1 MVVPRGIARAHDAL
15 LTTQQAIM
23 KDRTPTRIL
32 VAIDFSTAS
41 RRALRYG
48 TDLALQ
54 SGAKLDVVHVVVP
67 HVPLAA
73 GPDPVA
79 VVPMMVDD
87 RPQVEAELKTWC
99 ETSIAEGL
107 DCESHLVDGE
117 PATAI
122 LECAEKIG
130 ADHLVLGAHGHSRLQ
145 ELLIGS
151 VARNVQGRARCP
163 VTTLRALEDRD

>member
-1 MVVPRGIARAHDAL
+1 
-15 LTTQQAIM
+15 M

-32 VAIDFSTAS
+32 VAVDFSTAS

-67 HVPLAA
+67 HVPLSA

-87 RPQVEAELKTWC
+87 RPRVEAELKTWC
-99 ETSIAEGL
+99 ETSSEEGL
-107 DCESHLVDGE
+107 ECEPHLVDGE
-117 PATAI
+117 PASAI
-122 LECAEKIG
+122 LECAEQIG

-151 VARNVQGRARCP
+151 VARTVQSRATCP
-163 VTTLRALEDRD
+163 VTTLRALEGQD